1 MTDTSEISN
10 IIDQKKNIFAHVF
23 NFDDDTK
30 NTLFNLAQYSALAI
44 IPVVFLNKTIKHMFP
59 DEDEKKGNLEITI
72 EIVGQVLVLIFGLFF
87 IHRIITY
94 VPTFSKTE
102 YPGFNLFSVILIFL
116 VIILSLQTKVGKKTN
131 ILFDRLNNYYNG
143 KPKPEEDKQPEEIP
157 EKINAPMP
165 RSIPTHQPSR
175 SDALPGMNNQ
185 PLQIREPPQKQQQ
198 PNFNQMFSNNVEPFV
213 GGAGSIGGAPF

>member
-1 MTDTSEISN
+1 
-10 IIDQKKNIFAHVF
+10 
-23 NFDDDTK
+23 
-30 NTLFNLAQYSALAI
+30 
-44 IPVVFLNKTIKHMFP
+44 MFP
-59 DEDEKKGNLEITI
+59 EEDDKKGNLEITL

-102 YPGFNLFSVILIFL
+102 YPGFNLFSIILIFL

-131 ILFDRLNNYYNG
+131 ILFERLNNYYNG
-143 KPKPEEDKQPEEIP
+143 KPKPEEEKQPDEIP
-157 EKINAPMP
+157 EKINTPMP

-175 SDALPGMNNQ
+175 SDVLSSINNQ
-185 PLQIREPPQKQQQ
+185 PPQIREPPQKQQQ

-213 GGAGSIGGAPF
+213 GGSGSIGGAPF

>member
-1 MTDTSEISN
+1 MTDTSEISSVV
-10 IIDQKKNIFAHVF
+10 DQKKNIFAHVF
-23 NFDDDTK
+23 NFDDETK

-59 DEDEKKGNLEITI
+59 EEDEKKGNLEITL
-72 EIVGQVLVLIFGLFF
+72 EIVGQVLVLVFGLFF

-102 YPGFNLFSVILIFL
+102 YPGFNLFSVVLIFL

-131 ILFDRLNNYYNG
+131 ILFDRLINYYNG
-143 KPKPEEDKQPEEIP
+143 NPKPEEDKQPEEIP

-185 PLQIREPPQKQQQ
+185 PPQKQQQ

-213 GGAGSIGGAPF
+213 GGGGSIGGAPF